1 MVTINDPRRLCQRSF
16 SEYNRRFEVACKKAV
31 TGTCVVFVSLL
42 WRFGLVVQWKKTFYA
57 SWIAQFF
64 SIIGFSCVIP
74 FLPVYIRTLGVEGEA
89 SVARWAGVIGGATAL
104 SMTVFAPLWGIVSD
118 RFGRKIMVLRSMLC
132 GAVIL
137 GLMGF
142 ARGPIDLLV
151 LRLLQGAL
159 TGTIT
164 ASIALVASVT
174 PDRHSGY
181 TLGMMQAAVFAG
193 ASVGPLVGGVLA
205 DRFGYRASFAVASLV
220 LVTGALLVRLF
231 VSEQFTP
238 PSRDERR
245 EHHSFSRVFAAAG
258 FLTTIFVLFQINF
271 ANRAVS
277 PIFPLYVEKL
287 RGTSTAVAT
296 VTGLILAVAGIAA
309 ALSAGLLGRY
319 GDRWGYRQILVMA
332 TLLAGLLT
340 LPQAFAQNVTQL
352 FVLRILFGLAAG
364 AIMPSVNA
372 IVRAVTSKH
381 NLGKA
386 YGVTQSAACLGMA
399 FGPMLGGYLAAEMGL
414 SAPFVFT
421 GLLLIATS
429 CLVYWRVRPNNNEQ
443 LDTPGNQ

>member
-1 MVTINDPRRLCQRSF
+1 
-16 SEYNRRFEVACKKAV
+16 VA
-31 TGTCVVFVSLL
+31 L
-42 WRFGLVVQWKKTFYA
+42 WKKTFYA
-57 SWIAQFF
+57 SWMAQFF

-74 FLPVYIRTLGVEGEA
+74 FLPVYIRTLGVEGEG

-132 GAVIL
+132 GSVIL

-142 ARGPIDLLV
+142 ARGPVDLLV

-164 ASIALVASVT
+164 ASVALVASVT
-174 PDRHSGY
+174 PSRHSGY

-193 ASVGPLVGGVLA
+193 AAVGPLVGGVLA
-205 DRFGYRASFAVASLV
+205 DRFGYRASFAVAASV
-220 LVTGALLVRLF
+220 LVAGALLVKFF
-231 VSEQFTP
+231 VREQFTP
-238 PSRDERR
+238 PSLDERR

-258 FLTTIFVLFQINF
+258 FLATIFVLFQINF

-287 RGTSTAVAT
+287 RGTSANVAT
-296 VTGLILAVAGIAA
+296 VTGLILAAAGLAA
-309 ALSAGLLGRY
+309 AFSAGLLGRY
-319 GDRWGYRQILVMA
+319 ADRWGYKQMLITA

-352 FVLRILFGLAAG
+352 FVLRVLFGLTAG

-399 FGPMLGGYLAAEMGL
+399 FGHMAGGYLAADLGL
-414 SAPFVFT
+414 PAPFVLT

-429 CLVYWRVRPNNNEQ
+429 GLVFWRVRPNDNER
-443 LDTPGNQ
+443 LDTLGNQR